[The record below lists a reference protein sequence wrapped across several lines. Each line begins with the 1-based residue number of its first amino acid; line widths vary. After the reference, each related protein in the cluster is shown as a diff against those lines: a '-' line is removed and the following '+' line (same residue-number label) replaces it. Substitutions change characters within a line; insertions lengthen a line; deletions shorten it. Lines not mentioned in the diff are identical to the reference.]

1 MSVLSVSLS
10 PTHSFSKS
18 PVSSITLIPNLGVQG
33 DAHAGQTVQHL
44 SRLHIKPPPPNL
56 RQVHLIHC
64 ELLASVSTS
73 SGSTTT
79 GKPLQPGDLGENIT
93 TTGLEL
99 LALGKGTK
107 LRFVVDDDGNM
118 SGGEVAGAGAVVEV
132 QGLRNPCPQIDK
144 FQNGLKEKLVVR
156 DANRA
161 VVGRLAG
168 IMGTVEAGGDIR
180 PGMRIVVEKPAV
192 YRKLECV

>member
-33 DAHAGQTVQHL
+33 DAHAGETVQHL

-56 RQVHLIHC
+56 RQVHLIHS

-73 SGSTTT
+73 AETT

-93 TTGLEL
+93 TTGLDL

-107 LRFVVDDDGNM
+107 LRFVVDDGKDDDDDDG
-118 SGGEVAGAGAVVEV
+118 SVAVVEV

-144 FQNGLKEKLVVR
+144 FQKGLKEKFVVR

-168 IMGTVEAGGDIR
+168 VMGTVEAGGDIR
-180 PGMRIVVEKPAV
+180 AGMRIVVENPAV
-192 YRKLECV
+192 YQKLECV